1 MTLSDHCESF
11 VEPVPRLVTR
21 TEDLEL
27 NLEKIATFT
36 ALEKIR
42 KSRVSTISPQS
53 RFRNSSD
60 QSDKVESADVAKL
73 ETPVPILTLKL
84 SNIGPG

>member
-1 MTLSDHCESF
+1 MTLSDHCQSF

-42 KSRVSTISPQS
+42 KSRVSVAPPQS
-53 RFRNSSD
+53 RPRNTSD
-60 QSDKVESADVAKL
+60 QCDKEESADVAKL
-73 ETPVPILTLKL
+73 ETLVPI
-84 SNIGPG
+84 